1 MSPEEIQKMIADA
14 VALAVAETN
23 AKLIAAENKV
33 KELES
38 ANAPKPKPIDARET
52 ERVRVETLLKTDAPL
67 VLCRV
72 SSWKY
77 GADKTEK
84 VAFVPTMGAEREW
97 AEFVR
102 ETVKPADGYAY
113 EFAVNDNT
121 DGKDDG
127 RGNASLRITKK
138 QVIDPNAPKVE
149 RDPNAPKSAGANG
162 KQITIV
168 YTNGETG
175 HFDGAPAY
183 CTANSVHMGD
193 GSNHVKELL
202 IHVAARTDI
211 TSINFDSLGDDITG
225 RVSGKQNKS
234 YKALVA
240 AGKLTVGA
248 MADQK

>member
-1 MSPEEIQKMIADA
+1 MKPEEIQKMIADA
-14 VALAVAETN
+14 VALAIEATT
-23 AKLIAAENKV
+23 AKLVAAENKV
-33 KELES
+33 RELEL

-72 SSWKY
+72 SKWVHS
-77 GADKTEK
+77 ATETK
-84 VAFVPTMGAEREW
+84 AVFVPTQGGWGEW
-97 AEFVR
+97 IDFVNN
-102 ETVKPADGYAY
+102 TVKPANGYAY
-113 EFAVNDNT
+113 EFAVTDNT

-127 RGNASLRITKK
+127 RGNSVLRITKK
-138 QVIDPNAPKVE
+138 QE
-149 RDPNAPKSAGANG
+149 RDPNAPKPEPDPNAPKTAGANG

-234 YKALVA
+234 YKALVT

-248 MADQK
+248 VAEQK